1 MAIFPEKENDTKMDL
16 NRLRITLQSIDTF
29 KSPPTL
35 LQEILAVTEDPRSG
49 AKDVQAMVER
59 DMSCSVKLLKLANSA
74 YYGFSRQIKT
84 VREAI
89 VIIGLD
95 GVKNVIMSLGIA
107 DAFTKGTATEKT
119 FLANL
124 WVHSMATATAS
135 SVLSRTLTSV
145 TPSVAYCAGLLH
157 DFGKVI
163 LSQHFG
169 AGYEKVIIKAR
180 DEKLSILSVEHNLLG
195 VDHTTVGSWIAEAW
209 DLPGIVVEIL
219 RDHHG
224 NGPWEE
230 MKKYVPLVGIAD
242 ALAYESRVGH
252 GGNYRP
258 HRYDDYCYSSIG
270 LEDNRIQ
277 MVVAEIRKESR
288 RFSAMLHL
296 E

>member
-1 MAIFPEKENDTKMDL
+1 MDL
-16 NRLRITLQSIDTF
+16 NSLRTELQAIDTF
-29 KSPPTL
+29 KSPPSL

-84 VREAI
+84 IREAI

-95 GVKNVIMSLGIA
+95 GVKNVVMSLGIA
-107 DAFTKGTATEKT
+107 DAFTKGTPTERV
-119 FLANL
+119 FQSNL

-135 SVLSRTLTSV
+135 SVLSKSLTSV
-145 TPSVAYCAGLLH
+145 SPSVAYCAGLLH

-163 LSQHFG
+163 MSQYFG
-169 AGYEKVIIKAR
+169 TAYEKVVITAR
-180 DEKLSILSVEHNLLG
+180 DEKLSIMSVERNLLG
-195 VDHTTVGSWIAEAW
+195 VDHAHVGSWIAEAW
-209 DLPGIVVEIL
+209 DLPEVVTEIL
-219 RDHHG
+219 RDHHS

-230 MKKYVPLVGIAD
+230 AKKYIPLVGIAN

-258 HRYDDYCYSSIG
+258 HRYDDYCYSSMQ
-270 LEDNRIQ
+270 LEDSLVQAVI
-277 MVVAEIRKESR
+277 AEIRKESSR
-288 RFSAMLHL
+288 YSAMLHL
-296 E
+296 D

>member
-1 MAIFPEKENDTKMDL
+1 MDL
-16 NRLRITLQSIDTF
+16 NSLRIELQAIDTF
-29 KSPPTL
+29 KSPPSL

-84 VREAI
+84 IREAI

-95 GVKNVIMSLGIA
+95 GVKNVVMSLGIA
-107 DAFTKGTATEKT
+107 DAFTKGTPTERV
-119 FLANL
+119 FQSNL

-135 SVLSRTLTSV
+135 SVLSKSLTSV
-145 TPSVAYCAGLLH
+145 SPSVAYCAGLLH

-163 LSQHFG
+163 MSQYFG
-169 AGYEKVIIKAR
+169 AEYDKVVITAR
-180 DEKLSILSVEHNLLG
+180 DEKLSIMSVERNLLG
-195 VDHTTVGSWIAEAW
+195 VDHANVGSWIAEAW
-209 DLPGIVVEIL
+209 DLPEVVTEIL
-219 RDHHG
+219 RDHHS

-230 MKKYVPLVGIAD
+230 AKRYIPLVGVAN

-258 HRYDDYCYSSIG
+258 HRYDDYCYSSLQ
-270 LEDNRIQ
+270 LEDSLVQAVI
-277 MVVAEIRKESR
+277 AEIRKESSR
-288 RFSAMLHL
+288 YSAMLHL
-296 E
+296 D

>member
-1 MAIFPEKENDTKMDL
+1 MQPGTRHEKKMDL
-16 NRLRITLQSIDTF
+16 TSLRIGLQSIDTF
-29 KSPPTL
+29 KTPPSL
-35 LQEILAVTEDPRSG
+35 LQEILSVTEDPRSG

-95 GVKNVIMSLGIA
+95 GVKNVVMSLGIA
-107 DAFTKGTATEKT
+107 DAFTKGTPTERV
-119 FLANL
+119 FLTNL
-124 WVHSMATATAS
+124 WVHSMATASAS
-135 SVLSRTLTSV
+135 AMLSRAIPGITS
-145 TPSVAYCAGLLH
+145 SVAYCAGLLH

-163 LSQHFG
+163 MSQHFG
-169 AGYEKVIIKAR
+169 SEYEKVIIATR
-180 DEKLSILSVEHNLLG
+180 DEKLSLMGTERNLLG
-195 VDHTTVGSWIAEAW
+195 VDHAMVGSWLAEAW
-209 DLPGIVVEIL
+209 DLPEVVTEIL

-224 NGPWEE
+224 NGPWEVS
-230 MKKYVPLVGIAD
+230 KSHVALAGIAD

-258 HRYDDYCYSSIG
+258 HSASDYCYASLKIDDSQVQAVI
-270 LEDNRIQ
+270 
-277 MVVAEIRKESR
+277 AEIRKESS

-296 E
+296 